1 MEKLITEADLKDKL
15 PIELKIILIP
25 LNLQKSC
32 PESSKLLRGIDSC
45 DNDKVFE
52 SDIFKMIIDYK
63 WQNIY
68 FTRTF
73 LLIQQIL

>member
-25 LNLQKSC
+25 LNLLKGC
-32 PESSKLLRGIDSC
+32 PESSKLLKGIDKC

-52 SDIFKMIIDYK
+52 TDIFKMIIDYK

-68 FTRTF
+68 FTRIF
-73 LLIQQIL
+73 LLIQ